1 MRVRTAL
8 KVKLTVDDDRRN
20 LRQRSVAMMETTV
33 QSLGVIFEVINERV
47 LKKKTRVMLNLTTV
61 MM

>member
-33 QSLGVIFEVINERV
+33 QSLGMIFEVINERV

>member
-33 QSLGVIFEVINERV
+33 QSLGMIFEVINERE